1 MGNKIQSINWEE
13 IEMETVN
20 DSMCRRIVTG
30 EKMTVAKIY
39 FDDGFV
45 AVSYTHLPLPKKA

>member
-30 EKMTVAKIY
+30 EKMPSFLIQCFPWEGNQWVQGD
-39 FDDGFV
+39 F
-45 AVSYTHLPLPKKA
+45 